1 MTLVAITFISAC
13 LGIVCAA
20 AVLCGAG
27 VIASSGVVAGALAQ
41 LQDRIYRRYRIAPD
55 ALGVPFGL
63 VASSTVRLVTVL
75 AGAGWIF
82 AGLTALYSLL
92 TVYQMI
98 R

>member
-1 MTLVAITFISAC
+1 MTLVAVTLISAC
-13 LGIVCAA
+13 LGIVCAT

-27 VIASSGVVAGALAQ
+27 MIASSGMVAGALAQ
-41 LQDRIYRRYRIAPD
+41 LQERIYRRYSVSPE

-63 VASSTVRLVTVL
+63 VASSTVRLVAVL
-75 AGAGWIF
+75 TGAGWIV
-82 AGLTALYSLL
+82 AGLTALSALL